1 MSQCPKL
8 FGTSAL
14 GAADPPPYLRDFK
27 DFSVGSSSAFGG
39 PTLNRSNSFVKRFSG
54 MDSRQMKINQSIKRR
69 SRHSSGGRVPP
80 SGRLLTSPQ
89 PDGPHYWGM
98 AFPLDMALLQTTHK
112 LPAVGSGSAE
122 FSTPS
127 MAGNLE
133 LASGMVSDA
142 ILLFFAFFWLCVCA
156 CYIHSKGEGVKLIC
170 HIIQKNKRW
179 EGT

>member
-1 MSQCPKL
+1 
-8 FGTSAL
+8 
-14 GAADPPPYLRDFK
+14 
-27 DFSVGSSSAFGG
+27 
-39 PTLNRSNSFVKRFSG
+39 
-54 MDSRQMKINQSIKRR
+54 MKINQSIKRR
-69 SRHSSGGRVPP
+69 SRHSSGGGGRVPP

-142 ILLFFAFFWLCVCA
+142 ILLCFFCFLLAVCVHVTFTQRGRELNLFA
-156 CYIHSKGEGVKLIC
+156 TSYKRTKGGRGPKHTSVKLGDILKMRSNRGSRALEYLRAAGFSQM
-170 HIIQKNKRW
+170 HGGLLSFIR
-179 EGT
+179 EFFT